1 VNLLYKV
8 ILGIVWGYD
17 LVFHWF
23 GFHSFYCRCR
33 DVTKC
38 CICKGGVGVVA
49 YQVPKSF
56 GRTEQ
61 VAFCQGCIEG
71 LRNAGYHD

>member
-1 VNLLYKV
+1 MFRNALYLLIGLLIWV
-8 ILGIVWGYD
+8 YD
-17 LVFHWF
+17 SW
-23 GFHSFYCRCR
+23 CRSDQPVR
-33 DVTKC
+33 C

-49 YQVPKSF
+49 YEVPKPF

-71 LRNAGYHD
+71 LRNAGGLK